1 MSNFVDGEVR
11 ISEPVNL
18 VSIALGGVLGE
29 KAGKP
34 VSRVR
39 LDKAGIKRYQKTEEG
54 KCLKSFLIATS
65 SIELDLRQSLRTE
78 SVLRYRLGKNG
89 WGNPIFVLLMVECVI
104 FLVLGIVMGVML
116 EFLMSTV
123 IMSAFAAVIGLYAAG
138 YIYLLRKNIEKNFH
152 KNFLPRLDRYI
163 DIVRLKQM
171 EDGTYYDESEENY

>member
-11 ISEPVNL
+11 ISEPLNL

-29 KAGKP
+29 KAGTR

-54 KCLKSFLIATS
+54 KCLKPFLIATS

-78 SVLRYRLGKNG
+78 SVLRYRLGKTG
-89 WGNPIFVLLMVECVI
+89 WGNPIF
-104 FLVLGIVMGVML
+104 LVLGIAMGVML
-116 EFLMSTV
+116 EFLMMTV
-123 IMSAFAAVIGLYAAG
+123 VISAFAAVIGLYAAG

-171 EDGTYYDESEENY
+171 EDGTYQDESEED

>member
-11 ISEPVNL
+11 ISEPLNL

-29 KAGKP
+29 KAGKSI
-34 VSRVR
+34 SRVR

-54 KCLKSFLIATS
+54 KCLKSFLMATS

-78 SVLRYRLGKNG
+78 SVLRYRLGKIG
-89 WGNPIFVLLMVECVI
+89 WGNPTFVLLMTECVI
-104 FLVLGIVMGVML
+104 FLILGIVMGLML
-116 EFLMSTV
+116 ESLIVTV
-123 IMSAFAAVIGLYAAG
+123 GMFVFAAVIGLYGAG

-152 KNFLPRLDRYI
+152 KNFLSRLDRYI